1 MKTTKTNISKYLD
14 NAAVIAIDESQVT
27 GAIKNFGA
35 KQVMQSPTIWIYE
48 MKYKGE
54 TTRFVKCKT
63 TKQWFKKA

>member
-1 MKTTKTNISKYLD
+1 MTTAKTNISKYLD
-14 NAAVIAIDESQVT
+14 NARIVGIYEREVA

-35 KQVMQSPTIWIYE
+35 KQVMQSPTILIYE
-48 MKYKGE
+48 MEYKGA

>member
-1 MKTTKTNISKYLD
+1 MKTLNANISKYLD
-14 NAAVIAIDESQVT
+14 NATIVAIHESEVE

-48 MKYKGE
+48 MEYKGE

-63 TKQWFKKA
+63 TKQWFQKA